1 MMVRVSWV
9 MVAAAMLVPAAV
21 YADDEVDQRFTVY
34 VTAAAPSS
42 GAAIPKDVLESVSD
56 VRRAVESSGEGV
68 RPAESDIDAEVL
80 LEIVSRSS
88 KGGKAIEAR
97 LTVFDRLD
105 GVRLL
110 GQGSNW
116 KDAAGDMVSGL
127 VLSLADRRKEMAAAR
142 AGSAPRP
149 AAVRLV
155 RHGDALLA
163 AGDADAALEAWD
175 EALSISAKYAGALR
189 RRGQARA
196 ARNDHAHALADL
208 DAALAAGPAD
218 PEAYLARA
226 RAHGALGH
234 ATEARADLRAL
245 AEHIPRGAP
254 LGTAVAASDVVDLT
268 AGELSERSFELER
281 VQDAVAAQESE
292 LGEEVLARKR
302 REIADK
308 TREQRILTAVLA
320 ACKAGDEM
328 VCGLLRTRLEK
339 GVARLDEPPRPRPL
353 R

>member
-1 MMVRVSWV
+1 MVRFSWV
-9 MVAAAMLVPAAV
+9 MVAVMLVPAAV
-21 YADDEVDQRFTVY
+21 YAADDEADQRFTVY
-34 VTAAAPSS
+34 VTAAAPSPGS
-42 GAAIPKDVLESVSD
+42 AIPKDVLESVSD

-68 RPAESDIDAEVL
+68 RPAESDTDAEVL

-127 VLSLADRRKEMAAAR
+127 VLSLADRQKEMAAAR

-155 RHGDALLA
+155 RHGDALMA
-163 AGDADAALEAWD
+163 AGEADAALEAWD

-189 RRGQARA
+189 RRGQARV
-196 ARNDHAHALADL
+196 ARNEHARALVDL

-245 AEHIPRGAP
+245 AEHIPRGTP
-254 LGTAVAASDVVDLT
+254 LGVVAASDVVDLT

-308 TREQRILTAVLA
+308 TREQRILIAVLA

-328 VCGLLRTRLEK
+328 ICGLLRTRLEK